1 MGVFLLLVKMK
12 GKKTMNNSI
21 KDTLQK
27 ITEKLILNDVA
38 LNVFESDEYNSED
51 LLKAYFIEML
61 NSNSYNEIKL
71 FVADQIDFSQI
82 ISLINKNK
90 IA

>member
-1 MGVFLLLVKMK
+1 
-12 GKKTMNNSI
+12 MNNSI

-38 LNVFESDEYNSED
+38 LNVFESDECNSEE

>member
-1 MGVFLLLVKMK
+1 
-12 GKKTMNNSI
+12 MNNSI
-21 KDTLQK
+21 KDNLQK
-27 ITEKLILNDVA
+27 MTEKLILNDVA
-38 LNVFESDEYNSED
+38 SNVFESNECNSED

-61 NSNSYNEIKL
+61 NSDSYKEIKL
-71 FVADQIDFSQI
+71 FIADQIDFSQI